1 LASDGSW
8 RCFEDLPLLAQS
20 GLQLG
25 DARYRGTSG
34 IDAFRARAPLR
45 QRHQGGYGRPD
56 WMNSEAQHRFEEQS
70 RKLLKQ
76 SDLEWIDWANIR
88 DGVVRSVTLTKGHE

>member
-1 LASDGSW
+1 
-8 RCFEDLPLLAQS
+8 
-20 GLQLG
+20 
-25 DARYRGTSG
+25 
-34 IDAFRARAPLR
+34 
-45 QRHQGGYGRPD
+45 
-56 WMNSEAQHRFEEQS
+56 MNSEAQHRFEEQS